1 MSFSKDLDKVTMNL
15 KGYAEEMVRG
25 TLFNLSASIIKA
37 SPVDTGRFRG
47 NWQSS
52 INAPKGNKLERKDKS
67 KDGNNTALL
76 VRDVVD
82 SLNMGQTFY
91 LTNNLPYAR
100 RLEYGSHSKQAP
112 NGFLRIN
119 VMRVQSELEK
129 ARKR

>member
-1 MSFSKDLDKVTMNL
+1 MSFAKDLDKISLNL

-25 TLFNLSASIIKA
+25 TLFALSSRIIKE

-47 NWQSS
+47 NWQASV
-52 INAPKGNKLERKDKS
+52 NTPKKGKLQRKDKS
-67 KDGNNTALL
+67 GAASINE
-76 VRDVVD
+76 VSSIVM
-82 SLNMGQTFY
+82 SLDMGQTFY

-100 RLEYGSHSKQAP
+100 RLEYGYSKQAP
-112 NGFLRIN
+112 SGMLRIN

>member
-1 MSFSKDLDKVTMNL
+1 MSFAKDLDKISLNL

-25 TLFNLSASIIKA
+25 TLFALSSRIIKE

-47 NWQSS
+47 NWQASV
-52 INAPKGNKLERKDKS
+52 NTPKKGKLQRKDKS
-67 KDGNNTALL
+67 GAASINELSS
-76 VRDVVD
+76 VVMSFD
-82 SLNMGQTFY
+82 MGQTFY

-100 RLEYGSHSKQAP
+100 RLEYGYSKQAP
-112 NGFLRIN
+112 SGMLRIN

>member
-25 TLFNLSASIIKA
+25 TLFNLSALIIKK

-47 NWQSS
+47 NWQAS
-52 INAPKGNKLERKDKS
+52 INVPKGNKLERQDKS
-67 KDGNNTALL
+67 KDGNDTAFL

-91 LTNNLPYAR
+91 LTNNLPYSR
-100 RLEYGSHSKQAP
+100 RLEYGYSKQAP
-112 NGFLRIN
+112 SGFLRIN
-119 VMRVQSELEK
+119 VMRVQSELAK
-129 ARKR
+129 ARKA

>member
-1 MSFSKDLDKVTMNL
+1 MSFAKDLDKISLNL

-25 TLFNLSASIIKA
+25 TLFALSSRIIKE

-47 NWQSS
+47 NWQASV
-52 INAPKGNKLERKDKS
+52 NTPKKGKLQRKDKS
-67 KDGNNTALL
+67 GAASINEMSS
-76 VRDVVD
+76 VVMSFD
-82 SLNMGQTFY
+82 MGQTFY

-100 RLEYGSHSKQAP
+100 RLEYGYSKQAP
-112 NGFLRIN
+112 SGMLRIN

>member
-1 MSFSKDLDKVTMNL
+1 MSFAKDLDKITLNL
-15 KGYAEEMVRG
+15 SGYAENMVRA
-25 TLFNLSASIIKA
+25 TLFNLSYRIIKE

-47 NWQSS
+47 NWQASV
-52 INAPKGNKLERKDKS
+52 NTPKVTQLKRKDRTGTS
-67 KDGNNTALL
+67 TITAVNNVLEKF
-76 VRDVVD
+76 
-82 SLNMGQTFY
+82 SMGQTFY

>member
-1 MSFSKDLDKVTMNL
+1 MSFSKDLDKITLNL
-15 KGYAEEMVRG
+15 SGYAENMVRA
-25 TLFNLSASIIKA
+25 TLFNLSYRIIKE

-47 NWQSS
+47 NWQASV
-52 INAPKGNKLERKDKS
+52 NTPKVTQLKRKDRTGTS
-67 KDGNNTALL
+67 TITAVNNVLEKF
-76 VRDVVD
+76 
-82 SLNMGQTFY
+82 SMGQTFY